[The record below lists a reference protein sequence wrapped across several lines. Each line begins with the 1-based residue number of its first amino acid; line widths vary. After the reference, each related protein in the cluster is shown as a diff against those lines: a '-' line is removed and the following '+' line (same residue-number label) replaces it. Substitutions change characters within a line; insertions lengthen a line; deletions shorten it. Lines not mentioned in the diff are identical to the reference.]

1 MAGSKSDY
9 AEKQVLD
16 CYFGG
21 TAITPPATLYLRLFT
36 TAYADDGSMTEVSNS
51 GTGYAA
57 VAVANNDTNWPDAT
71 GTDPTVKQNGT
82 TISFV
87 TATGSWGTV
96 QSFGV
101 FDAATGG
108 NMIYGADLTTPKAIS
123 SGDTATF
130 AANSLQIQED

>member
-1 MAGSKSDY
+1 MGSKSDY

-21 TAITPPATLYLRLFT
+21 AAITPPSTLYVRLFT

-51 GTGYAA
+51 ATGYAA
-57 VAVANNDTNWPDAT
+57 AAVTNNSTNWPNAT
-71 GTDPTVKQNGT
+71 GTNPTVKQNAT
-82 TISFV
+82 TINFA

-108 NMIYGADLTTPKAIS
+108 NMLYGADLATPKAIS

-130 AANSLQIQED
+130 ANNSLQVQED